1 MKTCLPGPTEMKD
14 PTKIS
19 YPRGISRT
27 CLIICDAKAK
37 LGMEQGKLLHAIP
50 VSLIVSCSM

>member
-1 MKTCLPGPTEMKD
+1 MKTCLSGPTEIQD
-14 PTKIS
+14 PTQIS
-19 YPRGISRT
+19 YPRGISRA

-50 VSLIVSCSM
+50 VSLIVSWSI